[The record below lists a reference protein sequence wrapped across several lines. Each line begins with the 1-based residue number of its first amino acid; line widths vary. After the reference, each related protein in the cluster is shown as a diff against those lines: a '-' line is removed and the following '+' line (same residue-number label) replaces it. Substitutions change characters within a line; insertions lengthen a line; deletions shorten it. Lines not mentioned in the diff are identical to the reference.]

1 MNGFKH
7 IIKKEL
13 DRVFHDG
20 KLVFSLYLLPVF
32 IMIGIYI
39 IFQFFI
45 NGVIV
50 QDINHI
56 PTIYIQNAPDEF
68 REYVSSTHF
77 IGSTIYLE
85 GDSVYI
91 ITSKG
96 EESLTI
102 EEIKQYIIDGKI
114 DMLVSFEENFL
125 NQIVNYQEGSLI
137 PEVKTYYNPHEEY
150 SVNAREKFIENVLTP
165 FKNSVL
171 KERFQDLNQFKVF
184 DIDRDSVSSQLI
196 DQEHGD
202 TRMLSALLPYLL
214 IMLLFSGPMN
224 LGIDVIT
231 GEKERGTMAW
241 LLLTP
246 IKRSRLVV
254 GKLMAISI
262 LSILSSIVYS
272 ISMVLGL
279 PELQS
284 PDVSYG
290 SMVLRASPKDTI
302 ELFLIM
308 IMLVYFYVTLVS
320 LVSVYSKTVKEA
332 SGYLSSV
339 YIIIILIGLLTM
351 YATSMET
358 SIYLFG
364 VPVYGSA
371 LCIQKL
377 TMGQLS
383 IQEFG
388 VNIIATLLF
397 ACILTSAIIKAFD
410 KEKVM
415 FHA

>member
-1 MNGFKH
+1 MNGCKR

-13 DRVFHDG
+13 DRVFRDR
-20 KLVFSLYLLPVF
+20 KLVFSLYLFPIF

-45 NGVIV
+45 NDVIG
-50 QDINHI
+50 QDNNHI

-68 REYVSSTHF
+68 RKYVSSIQF
-77 IGSTIYLE
+77 VGSTIYLE
-85 GDSVYI
+85 GDCVYI

-96 EESLTI
+96 EETLTI
-102 EEIKQYIIDGKI
+102 EEIKEYIIDGKI
-114 DMLVSFEENFL
+114 DMLVSFEKDFLDKIEN
-125 NQIVNYQEGSLI
+125 YEEGSLI
-137 PEVKTYYNPHEEY
+137 PEIKTYYNPHEEY
-150 SVNAREKFIENVLTP
+150 SINAREKFIEKVLTP
-165 FKNSVL
+165 FRNSVL
-171 KERFQDLNQFKVF
+171 KKRFKDLNQFKVF
-184 DIDRDSVSSQLI
+184 DIDRDSATSRLV
-196 DQEHGD
+196 DEEHGD
-202 TRMLSALLPYLL
+202 TRMLSTLLPYLL

-246 IKRSRLVV
+246 IKRSRLVA

-284 PDVSYG
+284 SDSSYG
-290 SMVLRASPKDTI
+290 SVVLRASPKDTI
-302 ELFLIM
+302 ELFLVM
-308 IMLVYFYVTLVS
+308 ITLVYFYVTLVS

-332 SGYLSSV
+332 SGYMSSV
-339 YIIIILIGLLTM
+339 YIVIILIGLLTM

-383 IQEFG
+383 LQEFG
-388 VNIIATLLF
+388 VNIISTLVF
-397 ACILTSAIIKAFD
+397 ACILTSAITKAFY